1 MIALIQRVSRSSVT
15 IDGETVAEIGQGLTI
30 LLGVLRGDDRSDVEK
45 LAVKIPHLRIFSDE
59 AGKMN
64 RSLLDIGGEA
74 LVVSQFTLAG
84 NVKKG
89 RRPSFDAA
97 MPPKEAK
104 ELYEDFCDALRG
116 AGVGVETG
124 RFGAM
129 MEVEIVN
136 DGPVT
141 FIVDSKA
148 L

>member
-1 MIALIQRVSRSSVT
+1 VIALLQRVSRSSVRVE
-15 IDGETVAEIGQGLTI
+15 GREIARIGRGLNI
-30 LLGVLRGDDRSDVEK
+30 LLGVLKGDGEAEIEK
-45 LAVKIPHLRIFSDE
+45 LVPKIVNLRIFADE
-59 AGKMN
+59 AGRMN
-64 RSLLDIGGEA
+64 LSLRDIGGEA

-84 NVKKG
+84 SVKKG

-97 MPPKEAK
+97 MPPEEARR
-104 ELYEDFCDALRG
+104 LYERFCEAMAHHVPVR
-116 AGVGVETG
+116 TG

-141 FIVDSKA
+141 FIVDSRE